1 MLTCDD
7 LMLLGPLSDPGMKV
21 VQTRWERKQSCVDM
35 CKEDKANLLEADG
48 NWLKEYIT
56 GDSVNEAIGK
66 KRKER
71 ELSFKQ
77 DLASELRLLCV
88 TKRYHGILEQ
98 AIANMCLSGHKHSKR
113 NLECEIRILRD
124 KDRDHV
130 IDMVTSCPLHD
141 FDVKVKPLKRKGD
154 RRLLTGV
161 FNEWHRH
168 ALEQR
173 QEQERQAALQLAENT
188 AENAI
193 VDVDRDLC
201 IFNYV
206 DVMAP
211 DLARRKKRRIEQEEK
226 DRQTELA
233 LEKLEKRRI
242 EQEEKDRQTEL
253 ALEKLEK
260 IRHDAEK
267 DTERM
272 LKETQE
278 REAEEQKQR
287 TADAA
292 AAEALARERTQRL
305 YTTEV
310 LALMCD
316 GPRERTQRLSMN
328 YGAASGTANS
338 TIDRVAMVDSENT
351 TRDTLGKN
359 PHFAP
364 FGGYANNRDGR
375 WSPDV

>member
-88 TKRYHGILEQ
+88 TKRYHVILQ
-98 AIANMCLSGHKHSKR
+98 LAIANMRLSGHKHSKR

-141 FDVKVKPLKRKGD
+141 FDVKVRPLRRKGD

-173 QEQERQAALQLAENT
+173 QEQERQAALQLDENT
-188 AENAI
+188 AMNTTVHDE
-193 VDVDRDLC
+193 LC
-201 IFNYV
+201 IFAY
-206 DVMAP
+206 AEQAGP
-211 DLARRKKRRIEQEEK
+211 DLARRKKRRIEQEEQ
-226 DRQTELA
+226 DRQKELV
-233 LEKLEKRRI
+233 
-242 EQEEKDRQTEL
+242 
-253 ALEKLEK
+253 LEKLEK
-260 IRHDAEK
+260 IRLDAGKE
-267 DTERM
+267 TERM

-278 REAEEQKQR
+278 REAEEQEQR
-287 TADAA
+287 AADAA

-328 YGAASGTANS
+328 YGAASGTANA